1 MEQNKTLEVQKNER
15 IHENKKNRLYFLS
28 VGNLPMEA
36 MPPEEIEILGNFPTT
51 LTTSLSLPGIFKK
64 KRDE

>member
-1 MEQNKTLEVQKNER
+1 
-15 IHENKKNRLYFLS
+15 
-28 VGNLPMEA
+28 